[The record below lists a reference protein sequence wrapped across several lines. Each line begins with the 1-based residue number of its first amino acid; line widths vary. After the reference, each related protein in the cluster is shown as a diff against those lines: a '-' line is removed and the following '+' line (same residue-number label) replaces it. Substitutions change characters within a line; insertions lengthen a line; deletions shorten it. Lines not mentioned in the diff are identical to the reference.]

1 MVDFEL
7 DELLEASNKKAPVVL
22 KEVCA
27 FVLESFEK
35 FDTNGDGFL
44 CRQEIEQA
52 LQAPERTMK
61 QAAFLHFLL
70 ERITEIAAA
79 SQEEESGQPPHL
91 DSISRSDLKA
101 YFDHL

>member
-35 FDTNGDGFL
+35 FDINADGFL

-79 SQEEESGQPPHL
+79 SKEDGPQPAQL
-91 DSISRSDLKA
+91 ESISRSDLKA
-101 YFDHL
+101 YFEQL